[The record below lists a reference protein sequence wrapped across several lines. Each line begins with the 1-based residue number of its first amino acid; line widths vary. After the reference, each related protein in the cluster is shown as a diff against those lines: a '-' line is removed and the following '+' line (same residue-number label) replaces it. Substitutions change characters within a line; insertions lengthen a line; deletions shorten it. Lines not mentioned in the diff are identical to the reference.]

1 MARRNHLDDFTRGRM
16 IGKLEEG
23 RTVTSVSA
31 EYGIN
36 KSVVSRT
43 WKAFQT
49 TVEKRPTAV
58 NKCHCSATLY
68 SNGATSD
75 AVYCGQMPSQR
86 GLFAHRPE
94 RCLRLKV
101 GHRRHCLQWCRE
113 HKNWTTDQWSHVLFT
128 DERRFS
134 TRSDS
139 QRVLIWREIGTRF
152 YSSNKERH
160 RYGGPGVLVWG
171 GIMLNGRT
179 ELHIFDRGSVTGDR
193 YCEEVLLPH
202 VRLFRGAISPDFIFM
217 DYNDRPHRTLAVEEL
232 LESEDITRMDWPA
245 YSPDLNPIE
254 HLWDTLG
261 RRITA
266 RLHHPENTQQLK
278 QVLIEEW
285 VLLPQEMLH
294 QLVLRVNAQIAAFE
308 RAINTFCDRTCEIC
322 TKRCYPN
329 QVTKCPL
336 TETKTHLPN
345 ELGNKP
351 VLLLCH
357 HCKKHIN
364 SNKVRS
370 PPKAYWNNLDLGLI
384 PRQLQELCQV
394 DIRLLTRIK
403 PFIKIIKFD
412 GLLGQYGFREQAIL
426 FAQDLSEVTEK
437 LPNVLPGLN
446 NNLDVIVVTE
456 TLENLNILREL
467 SIDRSRVNR
476 ALKWLVAENEL
487 FKDVVINQES
497 RMEESDYV

>member
-1 MARRNHLDDFTRGRM
+1 M
-16 IGKLEEG
+16 
-23 RTVTSVSA
+23 
-31 EYGIN
+31 
-36 KSVVSRT
+36 
-43 WKAFQT
+43 
-49 TVEKRPTAV
+49 
-58 NKCHCSATLY
+58 
-68 SNGATSD
+68 
-75 AVYCGQMPSQR
+75 
-86 GLFAHRPE
+86 
-94 RCLRLKV
+94 
-101 GHRRHCLQWCRE
+101 
-113 HKNWTTDQWSHVLFT
+113 

-193 YCEEVLLPH
+193 YCVEVLLPH

-217 DYNDRPHRTLAVEEL
+217 DDNDRPHRTLAVEEL

-254 HLWDTLG
+254 HVWDALR

-266 RLHHPENTQQLK
+266 RLHHPENTQHLK

-294 QLVLRVNAQIAAFE
+294 QLVLSMRRWCEVTIAVRGGHIPYSGTPACCSSCWIDHHESRYYTFNKTCFCLIPYP
-308 RAINTFCDRTCEIC
+308 INTFCDRTCEIC

-345 ELGNKP
+345 ELRNKP
-351 VLLLCH
+351 ALLLCH
-357 HCKKHIN
+357 HYKKHIN
-364 SNKVRS
+364 SNKDRS

-384 PRQLQELCQV
+384 PRQLQELSQV
-394 DIRLLTRIK
+394 DIRLLNKIK

-412 GLLGQYGFREQAIL
+412 GLLGQYGFRVREQAIL

-437 LPNVLPGLN
+437 LPNVLPGLTK
-446 NNLDVIVVTE
+446 NLDVVVVAE
-456 TLENLNILREL
+456 TLENLNILREF

-487 FKDVVINQES
+487 FKNVVINQES
-497 RMEESDYV
+497 RMEESDYVRGQPVIAVKKQKESEIEVHQRGNVCMHVNDVSRIIRAPWHQADETILTSGSADMQCKEWCRQTL